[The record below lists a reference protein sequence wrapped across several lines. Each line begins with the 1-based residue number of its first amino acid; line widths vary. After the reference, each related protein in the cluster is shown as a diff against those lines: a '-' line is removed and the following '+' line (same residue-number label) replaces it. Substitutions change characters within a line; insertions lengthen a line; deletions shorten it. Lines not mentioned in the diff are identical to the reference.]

1 VCSVFCGGYIIV
13 SGYEVG
19 LCQVLKV
26 CDVRVG
32 VLPVVMWVQVCYGNE
47 NDSLYVPLGI
57 TYILYNIN
65 NYKT

>member
-1 VCSVFCGGYIIV
+1 M

>member
-1 VCSVFCGGYIIV
+1 V

-19 LCQVLKV
+19 RLCQVLKV

-47 NDSLYVPLGI
+47 NDSLYIPLVAGGWQSGAGQQAMHPG
-57 TYILYNIN
+57 
-65 NYKT
+65 